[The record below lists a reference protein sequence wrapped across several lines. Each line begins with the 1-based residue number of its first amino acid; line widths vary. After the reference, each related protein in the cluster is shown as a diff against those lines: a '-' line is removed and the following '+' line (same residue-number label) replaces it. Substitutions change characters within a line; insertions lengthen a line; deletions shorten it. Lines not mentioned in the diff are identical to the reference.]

1 MRNRNELHRAAMGA
15 LVAAAL
21 MAGAAEAGAAVRRF
35 PADTPAELLPLGRA
49 KRADDGSGSGGAA
62 SRLKMILASA
72 WRFPEGGSWVPRL
85 PARRQQRSD

>member
-49 KRADDGSGSGGAA
+49 KRADDGSGGAA
-62 SRLKMILASA
+62 SRLKLMLASV
-72 WRFPEGGSWVPRL
+72 WRFPDGGSWVPRL